1 MPLKMRTRRAVYVGG
16 TGFQPAWRQLTSG
29 RRGRRRRLAGAGG
42 DRGRGDRRMR
52 TGVRVR
58 AMAGSLMAATAALAA
73 APAHALTPPAQI
85 AGVATHPWRLEAH
98 SVVPLVALENPFSR
112 ERTFST
118 MERAGISYARVD
130 LRWKDVEAQGQLI
143 RDWSD
148 FDVLVS
154 TARRHHVRVLP
165 VVAYTPAWASGD
177 GHSFSFPRRDSYFQS
192 FMTAASRRSPQVGAG
207 EI

>member
-58 AMAGSLMAATAALAA
+58 AMAGALMAATAALAGGPA
-73 APAHALTPPAQI
+73 AGATAPAPDAGGAPAHARTPPAHI
-85 AGVATHPWRLEAH
+85 AGGARHPWRLEAH
-98 SVVPLVALENPFSR
+98 SVVRLVALEKPFSR

-118 MERAGISYARVD
+118 MERA
-130 LRWKDVEAQGQLI
+130 
-143 RDWSD
+143 
-148 FDVLVS
+148 
-154 TARRHHVRVLP
+154 
-165 VVAYTPAWASGD
+165 
-177 GHSFSFPRRDSYFQS
+177 
-192 FMTAASRRSPQVGAG
+192 
-207 EI
+207 